1 MQAKLGTAK
10 VNRLLWELS
19 LPAILGM
26 LSSAIFNVVDR
37 IFVGRVDPLALTAV
51 GITMPIQILQMALVL
66 LIGVGSSTLVSIKLG
81 EGKQQEAEG
90 VLTLA
95 LKYIVIAMAV
105 FAIGFT
111 LLCEPIL
118 KLLSVSKEVLPMARS
133 YILIIIIGGVVGIPG
148 YCLNNSMRAVG
159 KAGVSMRI
167 ILITSVLNMILDP
180 IFIFGFGWGIAGAA
194 IATVLSQFVLTVY
207 ILWYFKRGKGMPVRL
222 KLGRVAGEYKLFIQ
236 ILRNGSPSFFVQVL
250 ATFVNVYINWSL
262 LRYGSDL
269 DLAGV
274 TIISTV
280 FSFYHMVVFGIVQGN
295 QPICGYNWGAKQY
308 GRVSLSLRLS
318 LLYAFGLSLI
328 LFLVI
333 QLYPGILVG
342 MFTSDAELAV
352 LTERAMKVYLS
363 MIPLIGLQTVSAQ
376 YYQSVGRARL
386 STILSFLRYGVI
398 LVPAVLLAAPRFG
411 VNGIYASYAVSDLIA
426 SLVAVGCILVELRRL
441 RALERAADL

>member
-1 MQAKLGTAK
+1 MQDKLGTAK

-90 VLTLA
+90 ILTLA
-95 LKYIVIAMAV
+95 LKYIVIAMVV
-105 FAIGFT
+105 FAVGFT
-111 LLCEPIL
+111 LFCEPVL
-118 KLLSVSKEVLPMARS
+118 KLLSVSDEVLPMARS
-133 YILIIIIGGVVGIPG
+133 YILIIIIGGVIGIPG
-148 YCLNNSMRAVG
+148 YCLNNSMRAIG

-194 IATVLSQFVLTVY
+194 IATVFSQFVLTVY
-207 ILWYFKRGKGMPVRL
+207 ILWYFRRGKGMPIRL
-222 KLGRVAGEYKLFIQ
+222 KLGRVAGECKLLIQ

-250 ATFVNVYINWSL
+250 ATFVNVFINWSL
-262 LRYGSDL
+262 LRYGSDF

-318 LLYAFGLSLI
+318 LLYAFGLSLM
-328 LFLVI
+328 LFFVI
-333 QLYPGILVG
+333 QLCPGILVG
-342 MFTSDAELAV
+342 LFTSDADLAV

-363 MIPLIGLQTVSAQ
+363 MIPLIGLQTVGAQ

-398 LVPAVLLAAPRFG
+398 LVPAVLLAAPRLG
-411 VNGIYASYAVSDLIA
+411 VDGIYASYAISDLVA
-426 SLVAVGCILVELRRL
+426 SLVAIACILVELKRL
-441 RALERAADL
+441 RALELNANL

>member
-1 MQAKLGTAK
+1 M
-10 VNRLLWELS
+10 
-19 LPAILGM
+19 
-26 LSSAIFNVVDR
+26 
-37 IFVGRVDPLALTAV
+37 
-51 GITMPIQILQMALVL
+51 
-66 LIGVGSSTLVSIKLG
+66 
-81 EGKQQEAEG
+81 
-90 VLTLA
+90 
-95 LKYIVIAMAV
+95 
-105 FAIGFT
+105 
-111 LLCEPIL
+111 
-118 KLLSVSKEVLPMARS
+118 
-133 YILIIIIGGVVGIPG
+133 
-148 YCLNNSMRAVG
+148 
-159 KAGVSMRI
+159 
-167 ILITSVLNMILDP
+167 
-180 IFIFGFGWGIAGAA
+180 
-194 IATVLSQFVLTVY
+194 
-207 ILWYFKRGKGMPVRL
+207 
-222 KLGRVAGEYKLFIQ
+222 
-236 ILRNGSPSFFVQVL
+236 
-250 ATFVNVYINWSL
+250 
-262 LRYGSDL
+262 
-269 DLAGV
+269 

-441 RALERAADL
+441 RMLERAADL